1 MNEEK
6 MGVYPSIKQIKW
18 KKNTQKCLF
27 MFGKREKRI
36 NKRSFISWTIHT
48 SATIQFN
55 LPMITA
61 TDELKDYVCVR
72 IEQEGRDEKRRNK

>member
-1 MNEEK
+1 

-27 MFGKREKRI
+27 MFGKRENRI

-72 IEQEGRDEKRRNK
+72 MEQEGRDEKRRNK